1 MIDQEWKKT
10 LWIDFI
16 KKITNNI
23 TRMERKKNEKNQ

>member
-1 MIDQEWKKT
+1 MIDQEWKKI